1 MPSLERFLRLTLP
14 LLCAAG
20 PALAQKSIDVDPN
33 IEIAVRPGEPAPE
46 FRLKTLGGSPVVL
59 SELKGRPV
67 IVNFWATWCPP
78 CRVEMPMLA
87 TAQQTHQDA
96 GLEVL
101 AVNLTDQEYL
111 KDVRKFA
118 AELGIPFRVALDE
131 KGRVRSRYGLVALPT
146 TVFIGADGT
155 VRVVHSGPITAAAL
169 DRHLALILPA
179 KPQDPPPD

>member
-1 MPSLERFLRLTLP
+1 MPSLERSLRLTIP
-14 LLCAAG
+14 LLFAAG
-20 PALAQKSIDVDPN
+20 PALAQKSIEVDPN
-33 IEIAVRPGEPAPE
+33 AEIAVKPGEPAPE
-46 FRLKTLGGSPVVL
+46 FRLKTLGGTAVAL

-67 IVNFWATWCPP
+67 VINFWATWCPP

-111 KDVRKFA
+111 KDVRKFV
-118 AELGIPFRVALDE
+118 AEFAMPFRVALDE

-155 VRVVHSGPITAAAL
+155 VQVVHSGPISAAAL
-169 DRHLALILPA
+169 DRHLAQILPA
-179 KPQDPPPD
+179 KPQEPPPD